1 MTDSAFTIRLAHWP
15 KDKDALKQVRE
26 AVFVREQR
34 VPVELARKFHRPT
47 GNRPLFVA

>member
-34 VPVELARKFHRPT
+34 VPVELEWD
-47 GNRPLFVA
+47 GLQ